1 MELAKFQ
8 TLTQDAFSGKV
19 APAFNAPRDGF
30 SILMDTVNLSVT
42 NVPHGRAVEIA
53 LPAMEDTSYQRVH
66 ALPTQVPS
74 MAPATSFALSGKVLH
89 ASDAPKELSSIRMD
103 FVYPLIL
110 NVKPGIL
117 SMETAYLA
125 MPDIS
130 YPLMED
136 ALNHP
141 FKPLLMPDALVG
153 VLISR
158 PVLNALTGS
167 SSIPMENAK
176 KSQIF
181 VLLGAKRMDSAL
193 AAILDTIL
201 SVMDHAVFLLPTMIP
216 KMSDVLP
223 GTGISKSVF
232 NAQTTGFSTMT
243 MSVSLFLI
251 SAPPSIILELV
262 FHAIKDITST
272 MENAALRQ
280 SSKYLMSDALHGTG
294 INKFAF
300 NAQTTGSSTITMFA
314 SQSQINALPLITL
327 VLANHA
333 IKDITSTMENAA
345 LRQSS
350 KYLMSDVLPGTG
362 TNKSVFSALTIG
374 CSTITTFVSL
384 FLINALP
391 SITLEPV
398 NLAIKVITLTKEDAS
413 LPPSNKSLT
422 LAVPPGTGTSKHV
435 FNAPTTGS
443 STKTDFVSLSLTN
456 ALLSITPE
464 LVFHAIKVIIL
475 RTENAVKHPLSKF
488 LMSDVQPGTGINK
501 FAFNAPTIG
510 SSTLTTFASL
520 FLINAPPST
529 TLVLADHAIE
539 VTT

>member
-280 SSKYLMSDALHGTG
+280 SSKYLMSD
-294 INKFAF
+294 
-300 NAQTTGSSTITMFA
+300 
-314 SQSQINALPLITL
+314 
-327 VLANHA
+327 
-333 IKDITSTMENAA
+333 
-345 LRQSS
+345 
-350 KYLMSDVLPGTG
+350 VLPGTG